1 MKTALYLLKR
11 LGGIALVLLVVTM
24 VTFFLFYVL
33 PVDPAQMSCGK
44 PCTPTQLAQAREVM
58 GYSVPVWQQY
68 LQYLGGIF
76 LGRTF
81 GSGGAAIVCAAPCLG
96 WSFVQQQS
104 VTSLVAQTLPVTA
117 SIAVGAAVLWFVV
130 GVASGVTAALRRG
143 TATDRAVMTVAI
155 VGVSTPAYLVGLMAI
170 LLFGFTLNVVPVG
183 GYVPFTESPLQW
195 AFHLI
200 TPWCALA
207 FISAA
212 IYARITRG
220 QMIEILSEDYIR
232 TARAK
237 GISEARVVGRHALRN
252 ALIPIV
258 TMFGLDLGALLGGA
272 VITERVFSMYGLGSL
287 LVESVA
293 HTDLPVVTGI
303 TIVAAAFIGVAN
315 LVVDLTY
322 SALDPRA

>member
-1 MKTALYLLKR
+1 MRAARAVLLR
-11 LGGIALVLLVVTM
+11 VGGILLVLLLVTL
-24 VTFFLFYVL
+24 VTFVIFYIL

-44 PCTPTQLAQAREVM
+44 PCTPAQLQQAREVM
-58 GYSVPVWQQY
+58 GYDAPVWQQY
-68 LQYLGGIF
+68 AQYVGGI
-76 LGRTF
+76 LTGRTF
-81 GSGGAAIVCAAPCLG
+81 GSGGAAIHCPAPCLG
-96 WSFVQQQS
+96 WSFDQQRT
-104 VTSLVAQTLPVTA
+104 VTSLIAQTLPVTA

-130 GVASGVTAALRRG
+130 GVAAGVVAALKRG
-143 TATDRAVMTVAI
+143 TALDRVVMTIAI
-155 VGVSTPAYLVGLMAI
+155 VGVSTPAYLVGLLAI

-183 GYVPFTESPLQW
+183 GYVPFTTDPVQW

-207 FISAA
+207 FISSA

-220 QMIEILSEDYIR
+220 QMLDVLGEDYIR

-237 GISEARVVGRHALRN
+237 GLGEARVIGRHALRN

-258 TMFGLDLGALLGGA
+258 TMFGLDLGGLLGGA
-272 VITERVFSMYGLGSL
+272 VITERVFSMYGMGAL

-303 TIVAAAFIGVAN
+303 TIVSAAFIGVAN

-322 SALDPRA
+322 KALDPRA